1 MPNGWFIVDAHN
13 QFIPQEA
20 VHKSIGTIADLTVD
34 VRSIRVFKR
43 SLDMEGKLRMM
54 DDAGIDMALIHMAS
68 LNLLGLDFCRAMN
81 DGNARIAREYPDRV
95 IALAHIPLDS
105 ADSAEGLKEL
115 DRSILELGL
124 KGVAL
129 ESSTKR
135 LTLGSDELSPFFAR
149 INELNV
155 PIVIHPAN
163 LKSMKPGSGLK
174 HTMISQA
181 DIEVENTNACI
192 EVMFGVLN
200 SYPELKFLMP
210 HHGGALPIWQ
220 GRMKLSYIPDGFE
233 VPEEY
238 KNAPM
243 TPRIRKLI
251 GLDQPFQALLDKLY
265 FDLSGFG
272 GWMPITN
279 MAISIIGPSRL
290 CLGTDY
296 GFEMNDTL
304 DIKMFIDNI
313 KSLGIS
319 EQDKRNMLGENI
331 RDLFQLY

>member
-1 MPNGWFIVDAHN
+1 MPNGWFVVDAHN

-20 VHKSIGTIADLTVD
+20 VPLSKDTIADLTIEGIST
-34 VRSIRVFKR
+34 RIFKR
-43 SLDMEGKLRMM
+43 SLDIEGKLSVM
-54 DDAGIDMALIHMAS
+54 DEAGIDMALIHMAS

-81 DGNARIAREYPDRV
+81 NGNARIAREYPDRI

-105 ADSAEGLKEL
+105 AASSEGLKEL

-129 ESSTKR
+129 ESSTQR
-135 LTLGSDELSPFFAR
+135 LALGSDELTPFFAR

-155 PIVIHPAN
+155 PVVIHPAN
-163 LKSMKPGSGLK
+163 LKSMGSGSGLK

-181 DIEVENTNACI
+181 AIEIENTNACI

-200 SYPELKFLMP
+200 KFPDLKFLMP

-233 VPEEY
+233 MPEEF
-238 KNAPM
+238 KNQPM
-243 TPRIRKLI
+243 TPRIRKLF
-251 GLDQPFQALLDKLY
+251 GLDQPFQALMDKLY

-272 GWMPITN
+272 GWMPVTN
-279 MAISIIGPSRL
+279 MALSIIGPSRL

-296 GFEMNDTL
+296 GFEMNEAI

-313 KSLGIS
+313 KALNIP
-319 EQDKRNMLGENI
+319 EQDKRKILGENI
-331 RDLFQLY
+331 KELFQL

>member
-1 MPNGWFIVDAHN
+1 MSNEWFVVDAHN
-13 QFIPQEA
+13 QFIPHEA
-20 VHKSIGTIADLTVD
+20 IPKTKGTIADLTVEGIST
-34 VRSIRVFKR
+34 RIFKC
-43 SLDMEGKLRMM
+43 SLDIDGKLKLM

-81 DGNARIAREYPDRV
+81 DGNARIAREYPDRI

-105 ADSAEGLKEL
+105 AASSEGLKEL

-129 ESSTKR
+129 ESSTQR
-135 LTLGSDELSPFFAR
+135 LALGADELTPFFAR
-149 INELNV
+149 INELGV
-155 PIVIHPAN
+155 PVVIHPAN
-163 LKSMKPGSGLK
+163 LKSMGSGSGLK

-181 DIEVENTNACI
+181 AIEIENTNACI

-200 SYPELKFLMP
+200 KFPELKFLMP

-220 GRMKLSYIPDGFE
+220 GRMKLSFIPEGFE
-233 VPEEY
+233 VPEEF
-238 KNAPM
+238 KNQPM
-243 TPRIRKLI
+243 TPRIRNLI
-251 GLDQPFQALLDKLY
+251 GLDQPFQALMDKLY

-272 GWMPITN
+272 GWMPVTN
-279 MAISIIGPSRL
+279 MALSIIGPSRL

-296 GFEMNDTL
+296 GFEMNEAI

-313 KSLGIS
+313 KALNIT
-319 EQDKRNMLGENI
+319 EQDKRKILGENI
-331 RDLFQLY
+331 KELFQL